1 MAKTRIKIRGIYAT
15 ALTRLLLD
23 LGYGLVQPSEEI
35 RDRFPMPDSEAKED
49 VSIVDRDDH
58 QGVLIGGEK
67 QAVEDL
73 IGSLW
78 GALVDMVV
86 RETRD
91 LEISRRSKDE
101 ETACFDVEFPG
112 ASKATLDEFRGRV
125 IPTLTHHHRL
135 RITASSDLDVVERQI
150 EKTPPQKDKL
160 ERELMRRLV
169 LRPLKKEGL
178 IRIDHVK
185 PEGQTL
191 RFRQGEILSLE
202 PDTLIMRRRFQ
213 TGRYDGLNLPIEPG
227 DYGITEVPLGGWW
240 VKHAYFTR
248 KGTLKGQ
255 YWNVNTPV
263 ELYPDRIRYVDL
275 HVDVIKRVNEPP
287 RIIDT
292 ERLESA
298 VAKGLISPRLRR
310 KALEVAQRL
319 ADEFG
324 AEPFASEFTS

>member
-23 LGYGLVQPSEEI
+23 LGYGIVQPSEEI

-49 VSIVDRDDH
+49 LSIVDRDDH

-67 QAVEDL
+67 HAVEVL

-78 GALVDMVV
+78 EALLDMVV
-86 RETRD
+86 REIRD
-91 LEISRRSKDE
+91 PEISRRGKE
-101 ETACFDVEFPG
+101 EKPGCFDAEFPG
-112 ASKATLDEFRGRV
+112 ASKAALDGLRGRV
-125 IPTLTHHHRL
+125 VPTMTHHHSL
-135 RITASSDLDVVERQI
+135 RITASNDLDLVERQI

-191 RFRQGEILSLE
+191 RFREGEILSLE
-202 PDTLIMRRRFQ
+202 SERLFMRRSFHA
-213 TGRYDGLNLPIEPG
+213 GRYDGLDLPIEPG

-240 VKHAYFTR
+240 VKHAYFSR
-248 KGTLKGQ
+248 EGTLKGQ

-263 ELYPDRIRYVDL
+263 EPYPDRIRYVDL

-292 ERLESA
+292 ERLQSA
-298 VAKGLISPRLRR
+298 VAKGLISPRLCR
-310 KALEVAQRL
+310 KAMEVAHCL
-319 ADEFG
+319 MDELG
-324 AEPFASEFTS
+324 SDPFPFKVIS